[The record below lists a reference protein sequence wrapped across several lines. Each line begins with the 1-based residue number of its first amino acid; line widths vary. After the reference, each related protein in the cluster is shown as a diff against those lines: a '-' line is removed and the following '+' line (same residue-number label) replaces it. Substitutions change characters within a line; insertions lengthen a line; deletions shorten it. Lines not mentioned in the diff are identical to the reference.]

1 MEKAS
6 LLLSDLSLL
15 VKIDKIFSYNTLH
28 LLS

>member
-6 LLLSDLSLL
+6 LLLSDLSL